1 LSELPKIV
9 MKLTDGLKR
18 FRGRLGQQGTAA
30 IEFAF
35 AAPVFL
41 LVILGIFELSFM
53 VFVQTV
59 LDGSARDAA
68 RLIRTGQVATSTNP
82 QATFQNLLCTDMAA
96 LVGCSNLIFNVQ
108 TFSTFSTV
116 SMTPPKDKNGK
127 PVTTFNAGN
136 ASNDM
141 LVQVLYNR
149 PFMTQMI
156 GKFFGSDN
164 SVFLTSTVIFR
175 NEPYQGPTL

>member
-1 LSELPKIV
+1 
-9 MKLTDGLKR
+9 MKSTLGSKR
-18 FRGRLGQQGTAA
+18 FRGRLGERGTAA

-68 RLIRTGQVATSTNP
+68 RLIRTGQVATSTDP
-82 QATFQNLLCTDMAA
+82 QATFQNLLCSDMAV
-96 LVGCSNLIFNVQ
+96 LVGCTNLIFNVQ
-108 TFSTFSTV
+108 TFSSFSAVTT
-116 SMTPPKDKNGK
+116 TPPKDKNGK

-136 ASNDM
+136 ASTDM
-141 LVQVLYNR
+141 LVEVLYNR
-149 PFMTQMI
+149 PFATQII
-156 GKFFGSDN
+156 GKFFGSTE
-164 SVFLTSTVIFR
+164 SVYLSSTVIFR
-175 NEPYQGPTL
+175 NEPYQGPTS